1 MLKQT
6 SSLKGFWLYVPLIA
20 LLITVVLWVALELFL
35 LGSISAAIFII
46 SLLFESPKR
55 RLYYLALFSSIA
67 VLTIAPI
74 NTDVNPS
81 HVAILFTA
89 FVAALVLP
97 TVILWREK
105 PKVIDFRLFPK
116 HIDWVD
122 VLYTVISI
130 PLAWAV
136 ISLYFRVISPEVPF
150 NWTLGAE
157 PNNGELFGLFMGI
170 NGVGI
175 WDELFF
181 INVSYAIIRALFPFK
196 VANPAQ
202 AVIYTGIL
210 WDMAFR
216 GTGFFL
222 VYIFAITQGAM
233 YERSKALI
241 WVLIVHLIV
250 DYFLFQMIVNTY
262 YPNLKVWWHL

>member
-1 MLKQT
+1 MT
-6 SSLKGFWLYVPLIA
+6 RELKGFWLYLPLIA
-20 LLITVVLWVALELFL
+20 LLLTVVLWVSLEQFVI
-35 LGSISAAIFII
+35 GAIPAAIFII
-46 SLLFESPKR
+46 SLFFESPKR
-55 RLYYLALFSSIA
+55 RLYYIALFSSVL
-67 VLTIAPI
+67 VLTIAPV

-97 TVILWREK
+97 TVILWRER
-105 PKVIDFRLFPK
+105 PRVIDFNLFPK

-122 VLYTVISI
+122 ILYTAISI
-130 PLAWAV
+130 PLAWLV
-136 ISLYFRVISPEVPF
+136 ISFYFKVISPEVPY
-150 NWTLGAE
+150 NWSLGE
-157 PNNGELFGLFMGI
+157 IPNNGELFGLFMGI

-181 INVSYAIIRALFPFK
+181 INVSYAIIRKLFSFK

-222 VYIFAITQGAM
+222 VYIFALTQGAM
-233 YERSKALI
+233 FERSKALI

-250 DYFLFQMIVNTY
+250 DYFLFQIIVNTY
-262 YPNLKVWWHL
+262 YPDLKVWWHL